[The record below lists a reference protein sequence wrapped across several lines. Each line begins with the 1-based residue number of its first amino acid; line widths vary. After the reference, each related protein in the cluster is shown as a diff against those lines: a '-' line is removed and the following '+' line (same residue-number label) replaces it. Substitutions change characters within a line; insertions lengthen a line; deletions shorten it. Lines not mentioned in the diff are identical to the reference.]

1 MTDPTTAARTRSGP
15 RWRSVLAVTFGVLAV
30 FGVLASVLSL
40 WAREVLFEPASVR
53 SAVEQALLDP
63 EVNDALA
70 AYLTE
75 QVFTAVPVQALV
87 QERLPASL
95 DDVAPLLEGGLR
107 TFVRDGLS
115 RALADERFR
124 DLVAEASERSH
135 RALMEVLDGG
145 SLVDGVTLEDDEVT
159 VNLLPILGVGLS
171 QLQGAGLLADVSLPV
186 LTRGGDPAA
195 QIAELE
201 DALGRPLRSDFGQLV
216 VYRSEQV
223 GEAGTALARA
233 QQAMVLFRRSIAVV
247 LGLTV
252 LSLLASVAF
261 ANGRRRALLFL
272 ALGVV
277 AAMALGRAL
286 IRVAVDQVPT
296 LAIQPG
302 ARAAARSIVSS
313 LASGLL
319 SLVSLAL
326 LVGLVLG
333 LVAYLTGPDGP
344 GRSARARAGGS
355 VSGLRVA
362 LQAHRDLIAVAAPGS
377 VVLVLF
383 VSGFSLGPLLLVT
396 VVALAAVALAWAP
409 AGPGTATASGPGDPE
424 PPGRT

>member
-1 MTDPTTAARTRSGP
+1 MSESTTAARLRSGP
-15 RWRSVLAVTFGVLAV
+15 RWRNVLAVTFGVIAV

-70 AYLTE
+70 AYLTD
-75 QVFTAVPVQALV
+75 QVFIAVPVQALV
-87 QERLPASL
+87 RERLPSSI

-107 TFVRDGLS
+107 TFVRDGIT

-124 DLVAEASERSH
+124 ELVADASERSH
-135 RALMEVLDGG
+135 RALMRVLDGG
-145 SLVDGVTLEDDEVT
+145 SLVDGVTLDDDEVT
-159 VNLLPILGVGLS
+159 VNLLPLLGVGLAR
-171 QLQGAGLLADVSLPV
+171 LQESGLLAGVSLPV
-186 LTRGGDPAA
+186 LERDGDPAM
-195 QIAELE
+195 QIRELE
-201 DALGRPLRSDFGQLV
+201 EALGRPLREDFGQLV

-223 GEAGTALARA
+223 AEAGTALARA

-247 LGLTV
+247 IGLTV
-252 LSLLASVAF
+252 LSFLASVAF

-313 LASGLL
+313 LASGLF

-326 LVGLVLG
+326 FVGLL
-333 LVAYLTGPDGP
+333 LSLLAYLTGPDGRA
-344 GRSARARAGGS
+344 RSVRTRAGGS
-355 VSGLRVA
+355 MSGLADA
-362 LQAHRDLIAVAAPGS
+362 LRAHRDLVTVAAPGS

-383 VSGFSLGPLLLVT
+383 VSGFSLGPLLLAT
-396 VVALAAVALAWAP
+396 VVAIAALALAWAP
-409 AGPGTATASGPGDPE
+409 AGTEPLATGGAGRPG
-424 PPGRT
+424 PPGSA